1 MPTILEL
8 QVGKVAR
15 VLLRLKLPVL
25 VVNLKALPVTA
36 AVAVAPLIDYY
47 RYNLWLVVH
56 LWLSSE
62 AESSRFH

>member
-8 QVGKVAR
+8 QVGTVAR

-47 RYNLWLVVH
+47 NLWLVVH